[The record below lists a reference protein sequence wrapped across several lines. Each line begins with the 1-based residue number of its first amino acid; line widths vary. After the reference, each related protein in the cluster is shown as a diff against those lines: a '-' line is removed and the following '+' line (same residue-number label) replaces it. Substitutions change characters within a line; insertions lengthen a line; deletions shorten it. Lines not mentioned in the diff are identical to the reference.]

1 MIESKK
7 WCLSFNYD
15 LMKQRA
21 RLVRNKGGKTMTL
34 GITCEKRVYS
44 NHVTSHFH
52 EHGQLLFPLYGSM
65 DLKTIEQQVK
75 LTPDYVY
82 YLAPNSKHTF
92 HSTDQNE
99 FLVLDIPNNMLPGE
113 TRDMYVEMNTHW
125 ASVKQLL
132 MNETANNAIANLTN
146 YVVDKLDTS
155 TPKSIDYIHKN
166 YKDRISIERL
176 AAEENYHPAYYSK
189 WFKKQMGK
197 SVKAYLDEL
206 RLSEAKRL
214 LQFSSWTI
222 TRIAGEIGYDNVS
235 SFTRWFIKVQGIS
248 PHAFKELKK
257 R

>member
-1 MIESKK
+1 
-7 WCLSFNYD
+7 
-15 LMKQRA
+15 
-21 RLVRNKGGKTMTL
+21 MTL
-34 GITCEKRVYS
+34 DITCEKRIYT
-44 NHVTSHFH
+44 NDVTSHFH

-82 YLAPNSKHTF
+82 YLAPKSKHTF

-113 TRDMYVEMNTHW
+113 TRDMYVEMNTQW
-125 ASVKQLL
+125 VSVKQLL

-146 YVVDKLDTS
+146 YVVDKLDTT

-166 YKDRISIERL
+166 YKDRVSIERL
-176 AAEENYHPAYYSK
+176 AAEENYHPSYYSK
-189 WFKKQMGK
+189 WFKKQTGK

-206 RLSEAKRL
+206 RLLEAKRL

-235 SFTRWFIKVQGIS
+235 SFTRWFVKAQGMS